1 MENYADH
8 ALDQLGAAYG
18 EFWQTWLV
26 PTATGAGVWCA
37 RLHADHKHYIN
48 AESPAML
55 RTLVDRDDE
64 LARRVYSPAAT
75 GTRDAFTPTATPA
88 LATLPTSAARHTT
101 TGTRRSDERGD
112 VA

>member
-37 RLHADHKHYIN
+37 RLHADHKHYVN

-55 RTLVDRDDE
+55 RTLLDRDDE
-64 LARRVYSPAAT
+64 FARRVYSPAAT
-75 GTRDAFTPTATPA
+75 GTRDAFSPTATPA
-88 LATLPTSAARHTT
+88 SAPLPTSAGQAHHDGPR
-101 TGTRRSDERGD
+101 GTSAKGD